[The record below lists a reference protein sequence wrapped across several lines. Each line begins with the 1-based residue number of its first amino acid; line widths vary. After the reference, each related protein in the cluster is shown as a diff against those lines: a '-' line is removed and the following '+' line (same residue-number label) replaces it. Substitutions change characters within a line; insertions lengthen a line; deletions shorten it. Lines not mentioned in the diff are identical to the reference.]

1 MSTSTSAIEQQVFA
15 ELANSPRAPALRRLS
30 AATAEGIAQRA
41 SERLALALTISSE
54 RHSGWRRRSAAL
66 HVQVREDL
74 AMLGVFF
81 ASLRGK
87 RAAARTQT
95 ETTETPVVIAGI
107 TGSLTESEASL
118 LGGSK
123 TATRRR
129 R

>member
-1 MSTSTSAIEQQVFA
+1 MSASNSSIERQEFA

-41 SERLALALTISSE
+41 AERLALALAISAE

-66 HVQVREDL
+66 HVQVQEDL
-74 AMLGVFF
+74 AMLSVFF
-81 ASLRGK
+81 VSLRGK
-87 RAAARTQT
+87 RSATKTQGSS
-95 ETTETPVVIAGI
+95 TETPVVIAGI
-107 TGSLTESEASL
+107 TGSLTETEAEGL
-118 LGGSK
+118 AASK